1 MAIKKRLPLFL
12 FILIFFFLLNFTPL
26 SAEWRGDIAK
36 YFGDKKDYEGAI
48 NYLLGQFDKI
58 DGTDKPLVCVLLA
71 YCYNKLNDKNN
82 ENKWIVEFFET
93 YYGIELPLSFLDDSA
108 SWNITN
114 FLYAWKKRYPF
125 VFQMALITNN
135 IQSGSPPPS
144 QLPLG
149 LDITHD
155 TLYKLSDQK
164 YALKGGLL
172 KAGFNIIPLDTRN
185 FFEDSGLHIYFLEL
199 KTGDF
204 ILKKEIEIGVEVE
217 SPRAAREAKTRSE
230 RKEYKLSMFVGGEI
244 VVSTNKSLIDA
255 MAKAEIVPKNA
266 VAYNPSRYV
275 DKDKPGLNSGV
286 SILSAAALAY
296 EALKQLMKKKEAK
309 KPEYKIQRQQEL
321 TTFFKMKDMDGVEE
335 EIKTTISLKIRNLS
349 LSVGPVR

>member
-1 MAIKKRLPLFL
+1 M
-12 FILIFFFLLNFTPL
+12 PL
-26 SAEWRGDIAK
+26 SAEWRADIAK

-48 NYLLGQFDKI
+48 SYLLSQFDKI
-58 DGTDKPLVCVLLA
+58 DGTGKPLVCVLLA
-71 YCYNKLNDKNN
+71 YCCNKLNDKKN

-135 IQSGSPPPS
+135 IQSGFPPPS
-144 QLPLG
+144 QFPLG
-149 LDITHD
+149 LDITND

-172 KAGFNIIPLDTRN
+172 KAGFNIIPIDIGN
-185 FFEDSGLHIYFLEL
+185 FFKDSESHIYFLEL
-199 KTGDF
+199 KTGDL
-204 ILKKEIEIGVEVE
+204 ILKKEIEIDVELE
-217 SPRAAREAKTRSE
+217 SSRAARNTKTRTE
-230 RKEYKLSMFVGGEI
+230 NKEYKLSMFVGDKLVI
-244 VVSTNKSLIDA
+244 STKKFLIDA
-255 MAKAEIVPKNA
+255 LAKAEIVPKNA
-266 VAYNPSRYV
+266 VAYNPSIYV
-275 DKDKPGLNSGV
+275 DKDKPGLNSGG

-296 EALKQLMKKKEAK
+296 EALKQLMKKKGEK
-309 KPEYKIQRQQEL
+309 KSEYKIQRQQEL

-335 EIKTTISLKIRNLS
+335 EIKTTIRLKIRNLP
-349 LSVGPVR
+349 LSAASVR